1 MKKVISVLL
10 IILIVF
16 STFFTTVAAAD
27 TVNPKWKSLYWDYVD
42 KYSNDSNHNSYRFW
56 LIDFDND
63 KTPELVMDSGYGGSG
78 MYGQAIVCYN
88 NGNLQEEKFGGYWLK
103 YRYKNKLFIEGQRRP
118 INGDWEY
125 YYGVYQIN
133 NSKATRIFNARAV
146 TDNSVA
152 FNNQKPNAKRYEYAT
167 DGLYNFKDTTFND
180 LQKKLNRVIDTNN
193 MMLLKE
199 SEAYN
204 YYQIDFGISVYNN
217 IETVTPVVSLLNTS
231 NGIYAKWQHIEGAFA
246 YSVYY
251 KKASD
256 SNWTSTWTHNNYFQI
271 PNCVSGTIYYVQISP
286 TLAGSKYNYYSK
298 VRSMTFLG
306 QVKINTLYYNGNNT
320 LSWNKVNGANN
331 YQIARIKKGDS
342 AFTYF
347 TTNNNNFTEANAIGG
362 TMYTYQVRAMYQ
374 TSNSGT
380 AYGAWSS
387 SKSVVTLVKPTVTLY
402 SQSNAVLAKWNS
414 IRGALKYVVYFKTAA
429 ATKWN
434 QAFVTG
440 LSIPITGVKKGTKY
454 FVQVRPVGKYEYG
467 PYSTA
472 KSIVFSPLQNY
483 SVTKTTVTLSNKTNG
498 INATWKP
505 VNGAGKYIV
514 YFKSASAANWSS
526 VETAKNTFLLTN
538 TVKGLR
544 YYVQVQP
551 VINYALG
558 AYSSPVSIV
567 R

>member
-1 MKKVISVLL
+1 MEDFIMRKKLLSIFVVLTSFFVFFVVPVKATAASLDWKTQYLNYISN
-10 IILIVF
+10 IKNNGINQ
-16 STFFTTVAAAD
+16 A
-27 TVNPKWKSLYWDYVD
+27 K
-42 KYSNDSNHNSYRFW
+42 FW
-56 LIDFDND
+56 LYDFDNNGI
-63 KTPELVMDSGYGGSG
+63 PELIYDSGFHLSGGTLSFFKDGKIATQGIGRGKYLKKSNYFYSYYKSQGSIFEVVYRISG
-78 MYGQAIVCYN
+78 NNSIVVFTGLATLIGTDLSKNSPTDYSYKYIVEGSTKYTNVSYN
-88 NGNLQEEKFGGYWLK
+88 NYIRKRNSIFDVNSAESLENK
-103 YRYKNKLFIEGQRRP
+103 Y
-118 INGDWEY
+118 
-125 YYGVYQIN
+125 
-133 NSKATRIFNARAV
+133 
-146 TDNSVA
+146 
-152 FNNQKPNAKRYEYAT
+152 
-167 DGLYNFKDTTFND
+167 
-180 LQKKLNRVIDTNN
+180 
-193 MMLLKE
+193 M
-199 SEAYN
+199 YN
-204 YYQIDFGISVYNN
+204 YSTIKSAISNYR
-217 IETVTPVVSLLNTS
+217 NTS
-231 NGIYAKWQHIEGAFA
+231 NSKPVVKLSNQINGIRVEWNPINEIFCYNLF
-246 YSVYY
+246 Y
-251 KKASD
+251 KKSSD
-256 SNWTSTWTHNNYFQI
+256 STWTRVDVSSSQNYYTI
-271 PNCVSGTIYYVQISP
+271 PNCVSGVKYFVQVSPEFGSGYSPIYSNVNSLTFISR
-286 TLAGSKYNYYSK
+286 TN
-298 VRSMTFLG
+298 
-306 QVKINTLYYNGNNT
+306 INNLSYNGNNSLT
-320 LSWNKVNGANN
+320 WNKVNGANN

-347 TTNNNNFTEANAIGG
+347 TTNNNTFTEANAIGG

-374 TSNSGT
+374 TSNSGI

-434 QAFVTG
+434 QASVTG